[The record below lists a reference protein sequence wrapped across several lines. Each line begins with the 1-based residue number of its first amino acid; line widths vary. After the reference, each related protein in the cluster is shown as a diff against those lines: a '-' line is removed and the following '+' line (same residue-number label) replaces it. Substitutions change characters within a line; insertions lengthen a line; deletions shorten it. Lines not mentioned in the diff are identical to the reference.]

1 MESGKKIN
9 ITPYRSGQLLELAGD
24 LAKRMTASEYG
35 YLTYD
40 EIETVIDTLK
50 AHFADARSKG
60 EI

>member
-1 MESGKKIN
+1 MN

-24 LAKRMTASEYG
+24 LAKRMTASKYG